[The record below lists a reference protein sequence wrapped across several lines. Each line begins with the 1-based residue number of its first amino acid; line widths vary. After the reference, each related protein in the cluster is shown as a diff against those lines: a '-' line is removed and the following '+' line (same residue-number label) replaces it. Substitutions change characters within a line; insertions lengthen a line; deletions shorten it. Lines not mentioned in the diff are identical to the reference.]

1 MNFFEWLNLL
11 YSESKKDNDSLSELT
26 DEEKELIK
34 NGNYDETSFEEEDL
48 EEDDYYYN
56 DSEDNE

>member
-11 YSESKKDNDSLSELT
+11 SNESKKNNDSLSELT

-48 EEDDYYYN
+48 EEDDYYYE

>member
-11 YSESKKDNDSLSELT
+11 SNESKKNNDSLSELT

-34 NGNYDETSFEEEDL
+34 NGNYDETSFEEKDL
-48 EEDDYYYN
+48 EEEDYYYE